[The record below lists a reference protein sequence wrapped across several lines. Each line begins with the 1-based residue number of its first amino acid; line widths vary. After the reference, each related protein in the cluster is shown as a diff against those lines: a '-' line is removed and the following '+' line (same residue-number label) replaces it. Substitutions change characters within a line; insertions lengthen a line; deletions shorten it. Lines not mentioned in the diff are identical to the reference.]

1 MNIQLLSASLIA
13 LTLIIPTVAQQ
24 AIAGSFK
31 DRSYRCYFFKGETLT
46 IKDICKSDGGSW
58 AGGGGQSL
66 KWSDGTITSIQF
78 GLQGRGTPACPS
90 TDQISVDGTCGEP
103 YYRSTKTL
111 KRLNKPTGNVMECVQ
126 LDKKSVCWKFQDP

>member
-24 AIAGSFK
+24 AIASSFK

-46 IKDICKSDGGSW
+46 IEDICKSDGGSW

-66 KWSDGTITSIQF
+66 KWSDGIITSIQF

-90 TDQISVDGTCGEP
+90 TDQISVDGTCEEL